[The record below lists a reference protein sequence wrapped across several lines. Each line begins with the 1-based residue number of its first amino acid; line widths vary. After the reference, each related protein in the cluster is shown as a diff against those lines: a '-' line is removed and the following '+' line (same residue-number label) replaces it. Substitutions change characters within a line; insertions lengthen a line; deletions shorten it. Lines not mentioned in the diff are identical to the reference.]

1 MQHFSPCD
9 KLIFQALEKGPG
21 IPAAQAQA
29 QAPDIFLELLYL
41 TLKKNNIN
49 QLLTNKKERITM
61 QEMTIKNMKDDE
73 NYIKS
78 FNTVDDA
85 KQWVINHLD
94 LSKDWKVIIT
104 KPKNFTNTFFDGLI
118 NYGLKHMHIEGTKD
132 GLKFKE

>member
-9 KLIFQALEKGPG
+9 KLGSEALETGPG
-21 IPAAQAQA
+21 IPAAQARAQA
-29 QAPDIFLELLYL
+29 QDIFLELLYL

-49 QLLTNKKERITM
+49 QLLNNKKERITM
-61 QEMTIKNMKDDE
+61 QEMTIKNMKDNE

-104 KPKNFTNTFFDGLI
+104 KPKNMTNPFFDGLI
-118 NYGLKHMHIEGTKD
+118 NYGLKHMHIEETKD